1 MAGQV
6 QKASVDNLRASDEK
20 TVQILVDDL
29 LRLHI
34 ERIETRVVADLF
46 AVADGKLSPSLSA
59 DLKGWAARATREI
72 LDLPDGE
79 ILRTFLAEVSE
90 IPAGLV
96 PQRLRDAVGSLA
108 AQSSA
113 ATVQMIDEMAKVWE
127 EETPTPV
134 VLPIAKAMVAVV
146 KTRAPAKAR
155 SATSRTPAADVDPR
169 RADYVRQDVMN
180 TLARVENGIKE
191 SVLVGGIRHRSPF
204 KDITENEIKAELR
217 KMEREGLKQKAG
229 ELRIKKTGER
239 WGMR

>member
-1 MAGQV
+1 MAGKV

-20 TVQILVDDL
+20 TVQVLVDDL

-46 AVADGKLSPSLSA
+46 AVADGQLSPSLSA

-90 IPAGLV
+90 VPAGLV
-96 PQRLRDAVGSLA
+96 PQRLRDAVGALA
-108 AQSSA
+108 AKSSA
-113 ATVQMIDEMAKVWE
+113 ETVRMIDEMAVAWE

-134 VLPIAKAMVAVV
+134 VLPIAKVKVV
-146 KTRAPAKAR
+146 EAKTRAPAKPRKA
-155 SATSRTPAADVDPR
+155 SARTPAADVDPR
-169 RADYVRQDVMN
+169 RAEYVRQDVMN
-180 TLARVENGIKE
+180 TLARIENGIKE

-204 KDITENEIKAELR
+204 KDITESEIKAELR
-217 KMEREGLKQKAG
+217 KLEREGLKQKAG

>member
-6 QKASVDNLRASDEK
+6 QKSSVDNLRGSDET

-34 ERIETRVVADLF
+34 QRIETRVVADLF
-46 AVADGKLSPSLSA
+46 AVADGQLSPSLSA

-72 LDLPDGE
+72 LDLPDGD
-79 ILRTFLAEVSE
+79 ILRSFLAEVSE

-96 PQRLRDAVGSLA
+96 PQRLRDAVAALA

-113 ATVQMIDEMAKVWE
+113 ETVKMIDEMAKVWE

-134 VLPIAKAMVAVV
+134 VLPIAKIKAVV
-146 KTRAPAKAR
+146 PKTRAPVKAR
-155 SATSRTPAADVDPR
+155 SSSAKTPAADVDPR
-169 RADYVRQDVMN
+169 RADYIRQDVMH

-204 KDITENEIKAELR
+204 KDITDSEIKAELR
-217 KMEREGLKQKAG
+217 KLEREGLKQKAG

>member
-1 MAGQV
+1 VAGQV
-6 QKASVDNLRASDEK
+6 QKSSVDNLRSSDEK
-20 TVQILVDDL
+20 TVQVLVDDL

-34 ERIETRVVADLF
+34 QRIETRVVADLF
-46 AVADGKLSPSLSA
+46 AVADGQLNPSLSA

-79 ILRTFLAEVSE
+79 ILRTFLAEVAE

-96 PQRLRDAVGSLA
+96 PQRLRDAVAALA
-108 AQSSA
+108 AQSGA
-113 ATVQMIDEMAKVWE
+113 ETVRMIDEMAKAWE

-134 VLPIAKAMVAVV
+134 VLPIAKAKAAVA

-155 SATSRTPAADVDPR
+155 SSSSKTPAADVDPR
-169 RADYVRQDVMN
+169 RADYIRQDVMG

-204 KDITENEIKAELR
+204 KDITDSEIKAELR
-217 KMEREGLKQKAG
+217 KLEREGLKQKAG